1 MQHVVTGLGPD
12 GRSTVLE
19 RRDLSSPPGERVV
32 VETVWSTQQ
41 LPPGVP
47 QPLHTQGEPADIGV
61 PQVGSSW
68 LIVKWPPGADAY
80 LHRSDTLDYD
90 CVLSGQVTLVLED
103 GEVELHAGDSVVI
116 PGVLHGWRAGP
127 DGAVSSAIVLGLAGH
142 ESPG

>member
-80 LHRSDTLDYD
+80 LHRSDDFLRFAAHVMIVEMMAIHGAPLETDYYFRY
-90 CVLSGQVTLVLED
+90 
-103 GEVELHAGDSVVI
+103 
-116 PGVLHGWRAGP
+116 WNWK
-127 DGAVSSAIVLGLAGH
+127 
-142 ESPG
+142 

>member
-1 MQHVVTGLGPD
+1 MQHVLTGLGPD

-19 RRDLSSPPGERVV
+19 RRDLSSPPGDHVV
-32 VETVWSTQQ
+32 VERVWSTEE
-41 LPPGVP
+41 LPPHVS
-47 QPLHTQGEPADIGV
+47 QSLESQGDASDIGV

-103 GEVELHAGDSVVI
+103 GEVELLAGDSVVI

-127 DGAVSSAIVLGLAGH
+127 EGCVSSAIVLGLADRDR
-142 ESPG
+142 

>member
-12 GRSTVLE
+12 GRSTVLD
-19 RRDLSSPPGERVV
+19 RRDLSAPPGEHVV
-32 VETVWSTQQ
+32 VETVWSTEA
-41 LPPGVP
+41 LPPRLS
-47 QPLHTQGEPADIGV
+47 QSLETQGEPADIGV

-68 LIVKWPPGADAY
+68 LIVKWPPDADAY

-90 CVLSGQVTLVLED
+90 CVLSGQVTLVLEE

-127 DGAVSSAIVLGLAGH
+127 EGCVSSAIVLGLADREG
-142 ESPG
+142 

>member
-12 GRSTVLE
+12 GRSTVLD
-19 RRDLSSPPGERVV
+19 RRDLSSSPGDHVV
-32 VETVWSTQQ
+32 VERVWTTEA
-41 LPPGVP
+41 LPPHLS
-47 QPLHTQGEPADIGV
+47 QSLETQGEPADIGV

-127 DGAVSSAIVLGLAGH
+127 EGCVSSAVVLGLADRDR
-142 ESPG
+142 

>member
-12 GRSTVLE
+12 GRSTVLG
-19 RRDLSSPPGERVV
+19 RHDLSSPPGERVV
-32 VETVWSTQQ
+32 VETVWSTQE
-41 LPPGVP
+41 LPPRVP

-68 LIVKWPPGADAY
+68 LIVKWPPGADAF

-142 ESPG
+142 ETPG